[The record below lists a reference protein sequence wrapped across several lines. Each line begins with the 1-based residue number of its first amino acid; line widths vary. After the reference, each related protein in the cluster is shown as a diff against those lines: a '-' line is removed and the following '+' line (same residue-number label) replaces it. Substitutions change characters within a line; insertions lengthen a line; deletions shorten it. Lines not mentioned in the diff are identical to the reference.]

1 MAAKTSTAMHTRR
14 MLALLSYLKQ
24 GETLLLADL
33 AAAVGASEAETAADL
48 AALSFCG
55 VPPFTPDEMI
65 DLAIDGDTVTVYGAP
80 PALDRPVRFSP
91 REGARTRR
99 RA

>member
-33 AAAVGASEAETAADL
+33 AAAVGASEAETAAGMTWFFRTMRMKL
-48 AALSFCG
+48 PNRNALMAK
-55 VPPFTPDEMI
+55 PF
-65 DLAIDGDTVTVYGAP
+65 
-80 PALDRPVRFSP
+80 
-91 REGARTRR
+91 
-99 RA
+99 RATGCITACCSLRAKRCPSHWATW